1 MDDATISKKHATT
14 GHWSWLASF
23 AAIWLTNVVFSCINH
38 LPWYAN
44 AISGIILLIVTFVCY
59 TLLQHHHVKPM
70 DYVVFAAA
78 VAVILVVVLVL
89 AYIV

>member
-14 GHWSWLASF
+14 GRWSWIAVF
-23 AAIWLTNVVFSCINH
+23 AANWLPNVVFSCINH

-44 AISGIILLIVTFVCY
+44 AISGVILLIVTFVY
-59 TLLQHHHVKPM
+59 HALLQHHHVKPM
-70 DYVVFAAA
+70 DYVVFAVAM
-78 VAVILVVVLVL
+78 AVILVL